1 MLLRTTSKFGKSVV
15 PARFLQIAQRSI
27 SGDAVPVTVAHG
39 DGIGPEIMEST
50 LAILKAA
57 GANMKVSSLSIRTT
71 CSCLSLTIS
80 ILLLIYISPPSLFPS
95 SFLRLRPLTLAKS
108 STLVGTRAVL
118 RQSRGSRCAERKF
131 SWKLLSQRQWE
142 EGTRA

>member
-1 MLLRTTSKFGKSVV
+1 MLLRTSSKFGKSVV

-71 CSCLSLTIS
+71 CSCLSLNINSFTHIYLTTVTLSIFIS
-80 ILLLIYISPPSLFPS
+80 
-95 SFLRLRPLTLAKS
+95 
-108 STLVGTRAVL
+108 
-118 RQSRGSRCAERKF
+118 
-131 SWKLLSQRQWE
+131 
-142 EGTRA
+142 